1 MLDDLSTAQDCVVSP
16 SPYFTRVDLADA
28 YAFAIG
34 LVLVAIFSTYFNRR
48 YW

>member
-1 MLDDLSTAQDCVVSP
+1 MVDDLSTAQDYVVTP

-28 YAFAIG
+28 YAFAVG
-34 LVLVAIFSTYFNRR
+34 LVLAAIFSSYFNRR